1 MAKFKIFQ
9 SLQVQ
14 IISLRQK
21 LRFQTALT
29 SFISTV
35 AFHESRNF
43 RTASQNSELE
53 RHAVLRKTA
62 KLVISSI
69 TAVHLELAKK

>member
-43 RTASQNSELE
+43 RTESQNSELE